1 MRWTGNDTRY
11 TLEMSGLVVM
21 TTALLALVNWPPAEG
36 QSVKQSRVVES
47 RVVEASRIVF
57 KDERGRVRG
66 VIGMAK
72 EGGASG
78 FAFVDA
84 KGVERAHLE
93 VQESGAASV
102 RLAREDGRDSVVI
115 AVLANG
121 DAAVRVAGKD
131 SVAVLAGAKGGSGIV
146 FRVEGGE
153 DARTSWTMDARGKV
167 ATRP

>member
-11 TLEMSGLVVM
+11 TLEMSGLVVV

-72 EGGASG
+72 EGGCG
-78 FAFVDA
+78 FTFKDA
-84 KGVERAHLE
+84 TGTERAHLDVTDAGDAIFGLRRKGGGE
-93 VQESGAASV
+93 AV
-102 RLAREDGRDSVVI
+102 RI
-115 AVLANG
+115 AV
-121 DAAVRVAGKD
+121 AADGSAG
-131 SVAVLAGAKGGSGIV
+131 VVLAAPD
-146 FRVEGGE
+146 GE
-153 DARTSWTMDARGKV
+153 EASSAWTMDSSGKL
-167 ATRP
+167 TERP